1 VDAGRPGRH
10 DPLVDRLEARRR
22 RTLEAVAAA
31 YDARLI
37 DTRSMELRVEAA
49 LSAGTAAALERPRAG
64 LPEDAAWTREVVGGV
79 RWIAGL
85 LAGEAPVVREHAWI
99 DLTALAAS
107 GPEGRWT
114 LGRSSRC
121 DLRIEGSP
129 MVSRVH
135 CELVL
140 RGGRWYVNDLSSTYG
155 TYLGARRIVSAPLGR
170 LLPVTLA
177 DVRLSWHGR

>member
-1 VDAGRPGRH
+1 M
-10 DPLVDRLEARRR
+10 DRLEARRR
-22 RTLEAVAAA
+22 RTLAAVAAA

-49 LSAGTAAALERPRAG
+49 LSAGTVAALDGPRAG
-64 LPEDAAWTREVVGGV
+64 LPEDGAWTREAVDGA
-79 RWIAGL
+79 RWLAALIAG
-85 LAGEAPVVREHAWI
+85 ETPQVREHAWV
-99 DLTALAAS
+99 DLAALAAA

-121 DLRIEGSP
+121 DLRITSSP
-129 MVSRVH
+129 MVSRRH

-140 RGGRWYVNDLSSTYG
+140 RGGRWYLNDLSSTYG

-170 LLPVTLA
+170 LLPVTVA
-177 DVRLSWHGR
+177 DVRLVWHGR